1 VVQIALGALTV
12 LAGNDA
18 PTVAAHLL
26 AEVTMLGGATV
37 TAVCAL
43 VPARATAGPRP
54 GPVVWL
60 GGHRHSRRDVRLRLP
75 GGQRRRTGVRE
86 LPAMPAEQPAALVWP
101 HLVHRGIAVLA
112 GIALLTF
119 SMRPGAALPYAEPVR
134 WPPPLASR
142 AP

>member
-1 VVQIALGALTV
+1 LFGW
-12 LAGNDA
+12 
-18 PTVAAHLL
+18 VAI
-26 AEVTMLGGATV
+26 G
-37 TAVCAL
+37 
-43 VPARATAGPRP
+43 TAGVMFVS
-54 GPVVWL
+54 GSLVVNA
-60 GGHRHSRRDVRLRLP
+60 
-75 GGQRRRTGVRE
+75 
-86 LPAMPAEQPAALVWP
+86 AMPAEQPGALVWP